1 MYTREEINHKV
12 QSRKRKRRRITTV
25 CVILVAMVVAA
36 VIIVSTAR
44 NHSESY
50 MLRQANKYYA
60 AHDYDEAIE
69 YLDKILALNPD
80 STDALLLSAKINY
93 SIKDLDRAES
103 AALRYLELVP
113 NSTDGY
119 RVLLQVYTAQDRYD
133 EILAKSK
140 DVTDKKVLAV
150 FDEFMTEK
158 PSANMAGGSYDDVP
172 EITLSSADAGDIYYT
187 LDGSEPTTDSDLFD
201 KEEPIVIEEE
211 GETVLSAICVDA
223 KGRQSR
229 VMTETYDVT
238 LPDASAPVVSPAGG
252 EFSEETYIHVTAE
265 EDATIYYDWDE
276 EPEVGGEEYYG
287 SIRVREGNH
296 VLQVIAVNKYGK
308 PSDVV
313 KYNFIYYP
321 PAPPEP
327 EPEQTT
333 EEEAQTQETA
343 QNTEDSETSQ
353 N

>member
-1 MYTREEINHKV
+1 MYTREEINRKV
-12 QSRKRKRRRITTV
+12 QSRKHKRRRITTV
-25 CVILVAMVVAA
+25 CVVLAVMIVAA

-50 MLRQANKYYA
+50 LLRQANKYYA

-80 STDALLLSAKINY
+80 SADGLLLSAKINY
-93 SIKDLDRAES
+93 SIKDLDSSES
-103 AALRYLELVP
+103 AVLRYLELVP

-119 RVLLQVYTAQDRYD
+119 RILLQIYTAQDRYD
-133 EILAKSK
+133 EILAKSRE
-140 DVTDKKVLAV
+140 VTDKNVLAV

-158 PSANMAGGSYDDVP
+158 PSTNMAGGSYNDVP

-187 LDGSEPTTDSDLFD
+187 LDGTEPTTDSELFD

-252 EFSEETYIHVTAE
+252 EFYKETYIHVTAE
-265 EDATIYYDWDE
+265 DDATIYYDWDE
-276 EPEVGGEEYYG
+276 EPEIGGEEYYG

-321 PAPPEP
+321 PAPEP
-327 EPEQTT
+327 EPEETTT
-333 EEEAQTQETA
+333 EETQTQEQT
-343 QNTEDSETSQ
+343 QSTETTETSQ
-353 N
+353 E